1 MLEISEVKAWAFI
14 IFKRVLGILH
24 SALCTYETEQLEADF
39 ALPKRSLIGLL

>member
-24 SALCTYETEQLEADF
+24 PALCTYETEQLEADF